1 MKNGIYIILI
11 AIAFGFTAAMA
22 DRAQAGAPAAI
33 LSEAQYRFG
42 TAIEGDIVRHD
53 FILLNKGNA
62 ELRIEK
68 IKTG

>member
-1 MKNGIYIILI
+1 MKNSSPIITI
-11 AIAFGFTAAMA
+11 VGFLLFSCIVEA
-22 DRAQAGAPAAI
+22 RAGAPAAI
-33 LSEAQYRFG
+33 LPETEYRFG
-42 TAIEGDIVRHD
+42 TAVEGDIVRHD

>member
-1 MKNGIYIILI
+1 LLFSCIVE
-11 AIAFGFTAAMA
+11 A
-22 DRAQAGAPAAI
+22 RAGAPTAI
-33 LSEAQYRFG
+33 LPETEYRFG